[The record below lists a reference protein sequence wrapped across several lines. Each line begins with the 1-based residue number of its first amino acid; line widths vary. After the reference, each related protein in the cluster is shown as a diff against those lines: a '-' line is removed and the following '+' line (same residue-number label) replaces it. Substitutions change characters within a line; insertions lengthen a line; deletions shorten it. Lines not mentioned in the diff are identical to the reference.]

1 MPNFLLIVWGEDFQ
15 RQIFVVSV
23 LLLVITMHKNIPSK
37 SFLVPGNF
45 LDVFTLYLLTTA
57 KALLLGMGLA
67 KFPRNTATYVLK
79 NMLTVSTSATLNDI
93 MNDTTF
99 SYVLNASDSKISL
112 IMRSSTSA
120 NFKSGL
126 DDAILGEINKW
137 WEGCNK
143 KILQGFLSTKI
154 SRETSILNLK

>member
-1 MPNFLLIVWGEDFQ
+1 M
-15 RQIFVVSV
+15 VSE

-37 SFLVPGNF
+37 SFLVPGNS

-57 KALLLGMGLA
+57 KALLLEMGLA

-79 NMLTVSTSATLNDI
+79 CVLTVSTSSTLNDI
-93 MNDTTF
+93 MIDATF
-99 SYVLNASDSKISL
+99 SYVINASDSNVSL
-112 IMRSSTSA
+112 FMRSSTSA

-126 DDAILGEINKW
+126 DDTILGESNKW

-154 SRETSILNLK
+154 SRETSILDLKVAWR